1 MMLFAALVPSIGI
14 LVVDSGNMPV
24 VVNIPVVVFAKVPV
38 VVLPTADA
46 EVTGSVAEVEG
57 VAVATADM
65 FSTSVVL
72 NVI

>member
-1 MMLFAALVPSIGI
+1 MMLSAALVPSIGI

>member
-1 MMLFAALVPSIGI
+1 MMLSAALGPSIAI
-14 LVVDSGNMPV
+14 LVVDSGHMPV

-38 VVLPTADA
+38 VVSPTADA

-57 VAVATADM
+57 VAVAKADM

>member
-1 MMLFAALVPSIGI
+1 MMLSAALVPSIGI
-14 LVVDSGNMPV
+14 LVVDSVNMPV
-24 VVNIPVVVFAKVPV
+24 VVNITVVVFAKVPV

-57 VAVATADM
+57 IAVATVVM

>member
-1 MMLFAALVPSIGI
+1 MMLSAPLVPSIGI
-14 LVVDSGNMPV
+14 LVVDSVNMPV

-38 VVLPTADA
+38 VVLPIADA
-46 EVTGSVAEVEG
+46 EVTGSVAKVEG
-57 VAVATADM
+57 VVVATAVM

>member
-1 MMLFAALVPSIGI
+1 MMLSAALVPSIGI

-38 VVLPTADA
+38 VVSPTADV

>member
-1 MMLFAALVPSIGI
+1 MMLSAALVPSIGI

-38 VVLPTADA
+38 VVLATADA

-72 NVI
+72 NVM